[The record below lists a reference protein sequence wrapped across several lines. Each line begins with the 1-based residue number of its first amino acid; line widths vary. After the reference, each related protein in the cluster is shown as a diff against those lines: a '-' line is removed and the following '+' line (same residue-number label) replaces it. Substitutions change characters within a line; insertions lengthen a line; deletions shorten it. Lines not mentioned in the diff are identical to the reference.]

1 MSDIIKLLPD
11 SVANQ
16 IAAGEVIQRPASA
29 VKELLENSIDSGA
42 SEIKLI
48 IKDAGKTLMQV
59 IDNGCG
65 MSETD
70 ARMSFERHAT
80 SKIQSADDLFAIRTM
95 GFRGEALASIAAI
108 AHVDIKSKLPDIE
121 LGSHISIEGSEVKA
135 QEAISCPDGTN
146 ISVKN
151 LFFNVPARRNFLKSD
166 TVETRHII
174 EEFNR
179 IALVNPDIEF
189 SLVHNERR
197 ILKLP
202 ISNLKQRIVGVMG
215 SNYSQRLVPVEQKT
229 DKVNISGFIGKP
241 EFAKKTRGEQYFFV
255 NKRFIKHPYLNHAVD
270 NAFQELL
277 PSKAFPSYFIYF
289 DIDPKQIDINIHPTK
304 TEVNFQDN
312 KLIYAILRAA
322 IKQGLGKYNITPTI
336 DFDIE
341 QSFNI
346 PNHPQGKPIVNPF
359 QKIKTEYNP
368 FETHQPKFQSQRERS
383 NAENWDVLFSGEKT
397 KNNLFEIPDTAKDTD
412 KHLVESIMSNIEND
426 YQDRKIFQIQNR
438 FILTF
443 IKSGVLIISQQ
454 NAHERILYERFL
466 KMLENKKGPSQQELF
481 PQSIH
486 FTPGDAEII
495 KDIRKDIL
503 NVGFDIEEFGRNTFV
518 VNGTPPD
525 ISNSNIKE
533 TLEGIIENYKKNMLD
548 LHLDRKINI
557 ARSMAVNL
565 SVKAGKKLQIEEMGI
580 LIDELFACQ
589 IPEKSPG
596 GKSTIHIISFEELSA
611 IFK

>member
-1 MSDIIKLLPD
+1 MSDLIKLLPD

-29 VKELLENSIDSGA
+29 AKELLENSIDSGA

-48 IKDAGKTLMQV
+48 IKNAGKTLIQV
-59 IDNGCG
+59 VDNGCG

-80 SKIQSADDLFAIRTM
+80 SKIQTADDLFAIRTM

-108 AHVDIKSKLPDIE
+108 AHVDIKTKLPGNE
-121 LGSHISIEGSEVKA
+121 LGSHISIEGSEVKS
-135 QEAISCPDGTN
+135 QETVSCPDGTN

-151 LFFNVPARRNFLKSD
+151 LFFNVPARRNFLKSI

-179 IALVNPDIEF
+179 VALVNPYIEF
-189 SLVHNERR
+189 SFVHNERQ
-197 ILKLP
+197 IFKLH
-202 ISNLKQRIVGVMG
+202 ISNLKQRITGIMG

-229 DKVNISGFIGKP
+229 DKVIISGYIGKP

-277 PSKAFPSYFIYF
+277 PNKAFPSYFIYF

-312 KLIYAILRAA
+312 KLIYAILRSS

-346 PNHPQGKPIVNPF
+346 PDPPKGKPIINPF
-359 QKIKTEYNP
+359 QKTELEYNP
-368 FETHQPKFQSQRERS
+368 FETHKPEVSSQRERS
-383 NAENWDVLFSGEKT
+383 NTENWDVLFSREKT
-397 KNNLFEIPDTAKDTD
+397 NKDIFEITDAAKDTD
-412 KHLVESIMSNIEND
+412 KHLVESKLNNIKSDNE
-426 YQDRKIFQIQNR
+426 DRKIFQIQNR
-438 FILTF
+438 YIVTF
-443 IKSGVLIISQQ
+443 IKSGILIIDQQ
-454 NAHERILYERFL
+454 NAHERILYERFI
-466 KMLENKKGPSQQELF
+466 KMLESKKWTSQQELF
-481 PQSIH
+481 PQNIN

-495 KDIRKDIL
+495 KDIRKDL
-503 NVGFDIEEFGRNTFV
+503 LKVGFEIEEFGRNTFV

-525 ISNSNIKE
+525 ISSKNIKE
-533 TLEGIIENYKKNMLD
+533 TLEGIIENYKNNMID

-580 LIDELFACQ
+580 FIDEFFACQ
-589 IPEKSPG
+589 MPEKSPG
-596 GKSTIHIISFEELSA
+596 GKSTIYIIPFEELST